1 MKIQLNGDPR
11 ELAEGISVL
20 SLVRSLGLEPE
31 WVVVERNLE
40 PLDRGLW
47 SGTSV
52 AEGDQIEI
60 VRFMGGG

>member
-1 MKIQLNGDPR
+1 MKVRLNGEPR
-11 ELAEGISVL
+11 EVEPGSSVL

-31 WVVVERNLE
+31 WVVVERNLLA
-40 PLDRGLW
+40 LDRALW
-47 SGTSV
+47 GDSPL